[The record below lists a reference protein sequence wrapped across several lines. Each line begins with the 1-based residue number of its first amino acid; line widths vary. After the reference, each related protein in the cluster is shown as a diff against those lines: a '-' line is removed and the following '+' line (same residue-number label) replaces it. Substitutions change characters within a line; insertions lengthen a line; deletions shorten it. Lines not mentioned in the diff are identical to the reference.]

1 MNNQAEQPKEGT
13 AMNETTDQNES
24 KSTAIILPP
33 EKKAQPLVT
42 TGDSQAQ
49 SLIQVIERVAMN
61 PNADIVKLE
70 KLMDLQERIM
80 NREEEK
86 AFYADLATM
95 QPELPRVIKSKD
107 GHNSKYAPLEDIN
120 DAIRPAMQKHGFAV
134 FFDINQ
140 GDKCV
145 EITTT
150 LAHRLGHTKSLTI
163 PLALDT
169 SGSKNAVQAVGST
182 ISYGKRYG
190 ICAILNISTGD
201 DTDGNQSQDK
211 ETESN
216 TITEDQVKE
225 LETLIAKSSTTAESV
240 CTQAGISQLSELRT
254 EHFGPAKQHIR
265 SCTEAAQ

>member
-1 MNNQAEQPKEGT
+1 
-13 AMNETTDQNES
+13 MNETTDQQAEE
-24 KSTAIILPP
+24 KPTAIILPP

-86 AFYADLATM
+86 AFYADLAAM

-107 GHNSKYAPLEDIN
+107 GYEGKYAPLEDIN
-120 DAIRPAMQKHGFAV
+120 DAIRPAMEKYGFAV
-134 FFDINQ
+134 FFDIKEGEN
-140 GDKCV
+140 CV

-150 LAHRLGHTKSLTI
+150 LAHRRGHTKSLTI

-201 DTDGNQSQDK
+201 DTDGKQTKGKVHSRGH
-211 ETESN
+211 
-216 TITEDQVKE
+216 
-225 LETLIAKSSTTAESV
+225 AEERY
-240 CTQAGISQLSELRT
+240 Q
-254 EHFGPAKQHIR
+254 
-265 SCTEAAQ
+265 

>member
-1 MNNQAEQPKEGT
+1 M
-13 AMNETTDQNES
+13 S
-24 KSTAIILPP
+24 KQTEHSESTAIILPP
-33 EKKAQPLVT
+33 EKKVQPLVT

-134 FFDINQ
+134 LFDINQ
-140 GDKCV
+140 GENCV

-201 DTDGNQSQDK
+201 DNDGASKSDDLPDITDALVAINDC
-211 ETESN
+211 T
-216 TITEDQVKE
+216 TIGE
-225 LETLIAKSSTTAESV
+225 LQKIFAELWKGFPQKQIRARLTTTKDAKKKKL
-240 CTQAGISQLSELRT
+240 Q
-254 EHFGPAKQHIR
+254 K
-265 SCTEAAQ
+265 